1 MFFFFFLNFQ
11 PPPNRRQ
18 NRFGDDHLLLWDFM
32 QERDHQWF
40 DDLASFIAEAES
52 EESEYSELDL
62 FDIDMNLIIR

>member
-1 MFFFFFLNFQ
+1 MNIFQ

-18 NRFGDDHLLLWDFM
+18 NRIGDDHLLLWDFM
-32 QERDHQWF
+32 QERDQWF

-62 FDIDMNLIIR
+62 FDIDTVNLAMFS